1 MMMIENPATESL
13 FQARN
18 GVSTALVQG
27 LAKNEE
33 KKKKKIVIKL
43 IISRCLKLPCRKRR
57 KAYEEAERNSKRM
70 N

>member
-33 KKKKKIVIKL
+33 KKKKENSNKINYIKMPK
-43 IISRCLKLPCRKRR
+43 ITMQKKEKGI
-57 KAYEEAERNSKRM
+57 
-70 N
+70 

>member
-1 MMMIENPATESL
+1 MMLIENPATESL

-33 KKKKKIVIKL
+33 KKKKENNNKINYIKMPK
-43 IISRCLKLPCRKRR
+43 ITMQKK
-57 KAYEEAERNSKRM
+57 
-70 N
+70 

>member
-18 GVSTALVQG
+18 GVSAALVQG
-27 LAKNEE
+27 LPKNEE
-33 KKKKKIVIKL
+33 KKKKIIIELV
-43 IISRCLKLPCRKRR
+43 ISRCLKLPCRKRR
-57 KAYEEAERNSKRM
+57 KAYEEAERNSKRV